1 MYRNLGHKI
10 KTIAKVLRW
19 VSFAAMEAVGAFTL
33 LYNNPDFQR
42 ALLGAAI
49 MALAPLLAWILSLT
63 IYSIGH
69 VVENSDIRTDLA
81 IRQYAALRSAG
92 PAAPK
97 AAAVQEAETPQ
108 QPVQQSPSQ
117 QPSQQ
122 TPPPPQNASRPSWGQ
137 Y

>member
-10 KTIAKVLRW
+10 KIIAKVLRW

-42 ALLGAAI
+42 ALIGAAI
-49 MALAPLLAWILSLT
+49 MALAPLLAWIVSLT

-81 IRQYAALRSAG
+81 IRQYVALRSAG

-97 AAAVQEAETPQ
+97 AAPAQGADAPQ
-108 QPVQQSPSQ
+108 QGAQQQQAPAGQ
-117 QPSQQ
+117 QPPQAQ
-122 TPPPPQNASRPSWGQ
+122 QNASRPSWGQ

>member
-10 KTIAKVLRW
+10 KAIAKVLRW
-19 VSFAAMEAVGAFTL
+19 VSFAAMEAVGAITL

-42 ALLGAAI
+42 ALIGAAI
-49 MALAPLLAWILSLT
+49 MALAPLLAWIVSLT

-81 IRQYAALRSAG
+81 IRQYAALRSTG

-97 AAAVQEAETPQ
+97 AAPVQGADAAQQSAPQ
-108 QPVQQSPSQ
+108 QSAPQHQAPQ
-117 QPSQQ
+117 AQ
-122 TPPPPQNASRPSWGQ
+122 QNASRPSWGQ

>member
-19 VSFAAMEAVGAFTL
+19 VNFAAGEAVGAIML

-42 ALLGAAI
+42 ALIGAAI
-49 MALAPLLAWILSLT
+49 MALAPLLGWILSLI
-63 IYSIGH
+63 IYTIGH
-69 VVENSDIRTDLA
+69 LVENSDIRTDLA

-97 AAAVQEAETPQ
+97 AAPVQGADAAQQSAPQ
-108 QPVQQSPSQ
+108 QSAPQHQAPQ
-117 QPSQQ
+117 AQQ
-122 TPPPPQNASRPSWGQ
+122 TASRPSWGQ